1 MMRIIVSA
9 RRAFDKLNKVLLFS
23 ALQLLLWPCVLM
35 AENTHAG
42 YQEANMARKLYR
54 SDTDRMIAGVCGG
67 LGEYLDVDST
77 VVRLLFVLAIL
88 AGFGS
93 AILLYLILMV
103 IMPLKSQTVTVSTLT
118 PQNTSASEI
127 VQ

>member
-1 MMRIIVSA
+1 
-9 RRAFDKLNKVLLFS
+9 
-23 ALQLLLWPCVLM
+23 
-35 AENTHAG
+35 
-42 YQEANMARKLYR
+42 MARKLYR